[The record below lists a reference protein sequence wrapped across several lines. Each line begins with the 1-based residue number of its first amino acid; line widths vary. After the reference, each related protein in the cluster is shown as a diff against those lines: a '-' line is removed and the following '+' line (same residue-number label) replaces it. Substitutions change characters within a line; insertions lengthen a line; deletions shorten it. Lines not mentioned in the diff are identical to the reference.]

1 MGKAASK
8 EEATEI
14 DNSYLRLDLLHIP
27 TAVTGS
33 TIALIVIILVFLLMI
48 CCCRPSLTKF
58 CFRKVFK
65 DVHHH
70 LPLHQPS
77 QSPYEPMTRTASTY
91 EPINGPAFDQTIYPP
106 VRQAPAVV
114 RMEAP
119 AFPQQQVYTGQAMR
133 PAIIYQPSAPTINAA
148 NRISE
153 VNDDPTAHL

>member
-77 QSPYEPMTRTASTY
+77 QAPYEPMTRTASTY
-91 EPINGPAFDQTIYPP
+91 EPVYPP
-106 VRQAPAVV
+106 IHQAPAVV

-119 AFPQQQVYTGQAMR
+119 AFPQQQVYTGQTMR